1 MDDLAEGAGETEGV
15 AEGAGETEGAPEGAS
30 DGMVEGTSVG
40 KAVGSGL
47 GGRDGMA
54 EGAGESEGAADGET
68 EGEALGLQLLPDL
81 ELLHDDDLDFGV
93 FEGAGETDGVF
104 VDFGLKM
111 LSFGAFVDLS
121 LRPTPAAA

>member
-1 MDDLAEGAGETEGV
+1 MAEGAGETEG
-15 AEGAGETEGAPEGAS
+15 EPDGAS

-54 EGAGESEGAADGET
+54 EGAPETEGEALGLGET